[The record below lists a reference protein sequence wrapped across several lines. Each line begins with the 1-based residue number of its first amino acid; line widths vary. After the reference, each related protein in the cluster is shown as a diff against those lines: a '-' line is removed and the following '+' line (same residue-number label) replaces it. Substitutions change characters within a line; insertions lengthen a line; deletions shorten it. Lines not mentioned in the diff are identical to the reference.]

1 MGFKY
6 SLTTASLLVI
16 VCLLQPSMVQA
27 EKKGQQIKGL
37 NDVTVNKDGTM
48 TQKADFK
55 QIAA

>member
-1 MGFKY
+1 
-6 SLTTASLLVI
+6 
-16 VCLLQPSMVQA
+16 MVHA

>member
-16 VCLLQPSMVQA
+16 VCLLQPSMVHA

>member
-1 MGFKY
+1 M
-6 SLTTASLLVI
+6 VI
-16 VCLLQPSMVQA
+16 VCLLQPSMVHA